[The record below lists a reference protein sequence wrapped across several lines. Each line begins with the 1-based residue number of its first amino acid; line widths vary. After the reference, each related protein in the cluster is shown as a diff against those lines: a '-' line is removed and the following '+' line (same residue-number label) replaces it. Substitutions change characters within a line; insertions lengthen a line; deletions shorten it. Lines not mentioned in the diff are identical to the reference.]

1 MATKIVGKF
10 SGFDADLA
18 ALEAQ
23 VKTAALHA
31 GTILQED
38 MRACLTEHI
47 VDDVYDAYDP
57 DYYTRRLSDGGLLD
71 IPKNTAGSPPP
82 FVSGDGVEIELQYE
96 PDGATDG
103 NGRALDPH
111 LDGDE
116 LIGRIEKK
124 DPDYDWPTDRVGGK
138 SLLPERPFFRNFVE
152 EMIGGRAEKT
162 MVFGMNAADP
172 ALGVAA
178 DGGVVRESED
188 WH

>member
-47 VDDVYDAYDP
+47 VDDVYDSYDP
-57 DYYTRRLSDGGLLD
+57 DYYARRMSDGGLLD
-71 IPKNTAGSPPP
+71 IDKNTAGSPPP

-103 NGRALDPH
+103 DGNEIDYH
-111 LDGDE
+111 VDGDG
-116 LIGRIEKK
+116 LINRIEKK
-124 DPDYDWPTDRVGGK
+124 NPPYNWRMANTRIPA
-138 SLLPERPFFRNFVE
+138 RPFFRNFVE

-188 WH
+188 WR

>member
-71 IPKNTAGSPPP
+71 IPKNTAASPPP

-103 NGRALDPH
+103 DGNEIDYH
-111 LDGDE
+111 VDGDG
-116 LIGRIEKK
+116 LINRIEKK
-124 DPDYDWPTDRVGGK
+124 NPPYNWRMANTRIPA
-138 SLLPERPFFRNFVE
+138 RPFFRNFVE

>member
-1 MATKIVGKF
+1 MATKVVGKF
-10 SGFDADLA
+10 SGFEADLA

-103 NGRALDPH
+103 LGNVVDNH
-111 LDGDE
+111 VDGDD
-116 LIGRIEKK
+116 LINRIEKK
-124 DPDYDWPTDRVGGK
+124 NPPYNWNMVDGNM
-138 SLLPERPFFRNFVE
+138 PERPFFRNFVE

-178 DGGVVRESED
+178 DGGMVRESED
-188 WH
+188 WR

>member
-1 MATKIVGKF
+1 MAAKIVGKF
-10 SGFDADLA
+10 SGFEADLA

-23 VKTAALHA
+23 VKNAALHA

-47 VDDVYDAYDP
+47 VEDVYDAYDP

-71 IPKNTAGSPPP
+71 IPKNTAGSPLPS
-82 FVSGDGVEIELQYE
+82 VSGNGVEIEIQYE

-103 NGRALDPH
+103 LGNAINLH
-111 LDGDE
+111 VDGDD
-116 LIGRIEKK
+116 LINRIEKK
-124 DPDYDWPTDRVGGK
+124 DPHYNWNVDER
-138 SLLPERPFFRNFVE
+138 SIPERPFFRNFVE

-178 DGGVVRESED
+178 DGGMVRESED

>member
-10 SGFDADLA
+10 SGFEADLA
-18 ALEAQ
+18 ALETQ

-103 NGRALDPH
+103 DGNEIDYH
-111 LDGDE
+111 VDGDD
-116 LIGRIEKK
+116 LINRIEKK
-124 DPDYDWPTDRVGGK
+124 NPPYNWRMANTRI
-138 SLLPERPFFRNFVE
+138 PERPFFRNFVE

-172 ALGVAA
+172 TLGVAA

-188 WH
+188 WR

>member
-18 ALEAQ
+18 ALDAQ

-57 DYYTRRLSDGGLLD
+57 DYYTRRFSDGGLLD

-96 PDGATDG
+96 PDGRTNG
-103 NGRALDPH
+103 NGKPVEPH

-116 LIGRIEKK
+116 LINRIEKK
-124 DPDYDWPTDRVGGK
+124 DPHYNWNVDER
-138 SLLPERPFFRNFVE
+138 SIPERPFFRNFVE
-152 EMIGGRAEKT
+152 EMLGGRAEKT
-162 MVFGMNAADP
+162 MVYGMNAADP

-188 WH
+188 WR